1 MYWFGLFLGFFFDFF
16 DDSRDDFFYDY
27 LTIFFEGYFFDNV
40 FDKSQPFPDVLPDTP
55 ELLMIKTSS
64 FSGLQRMPHA
74 DKYVD
79 YDDTHIGAKTLFKWD
94 YL

>member
-1 MYWFGLFLGFFFDFF
+1 MAKFCLGIHFKKNSFLRSCFSTKNDGGKKYVPTGL
-16 DDSRDDFFYDY
+16 
-27 LTIFFEGYFFDNV
+27 N
-40 FDKSQPFPDVLPDTP
+40 SQ

>member
-1 MYWFGLFLGFFFDFF
+1 MAKFCLGIHFKKNSFLRSCFSTKNDGGKKYVPTGL
-16 DDSRDDFFYDY
+16 
-27 LTIFFEGYFFDNV
+27 N
-40 FDKSQPFPDVLPDTP
+40 SQ

-79 YDDTHIGAKTLFKWD
+79 YDDTH
-94 YL
+94 